1 MIDKDEFSK
10 LNRVLQNLREG
21 INTLIDIGM

>member
-1 MIDKDEFSK
+1 MIDKEEFAK
-10 LNRVLQNLREG
+10 LNRVMQNLREG